1 MDSTILRIYMPVRA
15 KRKGKLTFWQKFSGA
30 SLSSYLLNEAKS
42 FGIEQAI
49 FQRSSGGY
57 LKGQKLVFDLSEV
70 APLDL
75 PQVVELVDKED
86 RLRAFI
92 AKFKDHVTECKVV
105 LFKTSELIK

>member
-1 MDSTILRIYMPVRA
+1 MDSTILRIYMPIRA

-30 SLSSYLLNEAKS
+30 SLSTYLLNEAKS

-57 LKGQKLVFDLSEV
+57 LNGQKLVFDISEI

-86 RLRAFI
+86 RLREFVE
-92 AKFKDHVTECKVV
+92 KFKNQITDCRVV
-105 LFKTSELIK
+105 LFKTSEVVK